1 MSAENTSLSALS
13 ESFADAVE
21 KVAPSVVSVHGRR
34 RLPGTGTVWKANDAL
49 FIVTAS
55 HIVEREEHIGISLG
69 DREPIEATLISRD
82 FGCDLAVLRVDGLD
96 AEPITLRERPARVG
110 NLVLAVGRPFST
122 PSATFGSITS
132 IGSIRFRRFQ
142 TPTLIHAEATPLPGF
157 SGGPLIDVDGA
168 AIGINT
174 SGLMRRGRPL
184 GGNTGIVTIP
194 SQQVDAIVADIVEYG
209 HVRYGWIGV
218 AVQPVELP
226 ESSRES
232 VNEQELGL
240 LITGV
245 TAGSPAAIAGL
256 VVSDIL
262 IAMGDQTLTDIADL
276 QQILTGR
283 QIGKAIAVHV
293 LRGGTPITI
302 EVTPVARPERSN
314 QEPGR

>member
-1 MSAENTSLSALS
+1 MSAENTPLSALS

-55 HIVEREEHIGISLG
+55 HIVEREEHIGISFG
-69 DREPIEATLISRD
+69 EREPVEATLISRD

-96 AEPITLRERPARVG
+96 AEPMKLRERPARVG

-194 SQQVDAIVADIVEYG
+194 SQQVEAIVADIVEYG

-218 AVQPVELP
+218 AVQPVEIP
-226 ESSRES
+226 ESSREA
-232 VNEQELGL
+232 VNEQEIGL
-240 LITGV
+240 LVTGV
-245 TAGSPAAIAGL
+245 TAGSPAATAGL

-262 IAMGDQTLTDIADL
+262 IAMGDQALTDIADL

-283 QIGKAIAVHV
+283 QIGKSTAVHL
-293 LRGGTPITI
+293 LRGGNPLTI

-314 QEPGR
+314 QESGR

>member
-1 MSAENTSLSALS
+1 MGTSDNTLSMLS

-34 RLPGTGTVWKANDAL
+34 RLPGTGTVWKTNNAL
-49 FIVTAS
+49 FVVTAS
-55 HIVEREEHIGISLG
+55 HIVEREEHIGVSFG
-69 DREPIEATLISRD
+69 DREPVEATLISRD
-82 FGCDLAVLRVDGLD
+82 FGCDLAVLRVEELQ
-96 AEPITLRERPARVG
+96 ATPITLRQRPARVG

-157 SGGPLIDVDGA
+157 SGGPLIDVEGA

-194 SQQVDAIVADIVEYG
+194 AQQVDAIVADIVEFG

-226 ESSRES
+226 ETSRELA
-232 VNEQELGL
+232 NEQEAGL

-245 TAGSPAAIAGL
+245 TTGSPANDAGL
-256 VVSDIL
+256 VVGDIL
-262 IAMGDQTLTDIADL
+262 IAMGEQAMTDIADL
-276 QQILTGR
+276 QQILNGR
-283 QIGKAIAVHV
+283 QIGHPIAVQL
-293 LRGGTPITI
+293 LRGGTPNTI
-302 EVTPVARPERSN
+302 EVTPVARPERRD
-314 QEPGR
+314 QEFGR

>member
-1 MSAENTSLSALS
+1 MSAENTPLSALS

-55 HIVEREEHIGISLG
+55 HIVEREEHIGISFG
-69 DREPIEATLISRD
+69 EREPVEATLISRD

-96 AEPITLRERPARVG
+96 AEPMKLRERPARVG

-218 AVQPVELP
+218 AVQPVEIP
-226 ESSRES
+226 ESSREA
-232 VNEQELGL
+232 VNEQEIGL
-240 LITGV
+240 LVTGV
-245 TAGSPAAIAGL
+245 TAGSPAATAGL

-262 IAMGDQTLTDIADL
+262 IAMGDQALTDIADL

-283 QIGKAIAVHV
+283 QIGKSTAVHL
-293 LRGGTPITI
+293 LRGGNPLTI

-314 QEPGR
+314 QESGR